1 VRLRDKPDLTVL
13 GHGPLVGRQLE
24 LKTLESA
31 LDALSHRRTSYLAL
45 SGAPGVGKSRLLTEL
60 AGAAARRGYLVLGG
74 GATELEREMPFGVWV
89 DALDDYVRSI
99 GSDGLQR
106 LVGERVSE
114 LARVLPS
121 VRAAGRQQEPVLGDE
136 RFRAHRAVG
145 FLLERL
151 AAQRPVVVVLDDLH
165 RADDAS
171 LELVAHLL
179 RRPVGASMVFAL
191 AFRTGQLPAWMA
203 VPLHAAARD
212 GLMRAIAMQPL
223 TAAETD
229 ALLSDQLGATVR
241 TRLYE
246 LTGGNPFYLE
256 QLARLAVRDRAAFLA
271 AGDLTAVPD
280 AVAAGLGD
288 QVAELGEDARLLAWG
303 AAVMGEPV
311 DLELAAATAA
321 IDLDRALD
329 AIDELLRAQLLEPT
343 AVPCR
348 YRFLH
353 PIVRCAVYESAAEG
367 WRMRAHAR
375 AAEALSCRRASA
387 SARAHHVERS
397 ARAGDEQ
404 AIAVLVEAGSEAAA
418 RAPAAAAR
426 WYAAALRLLP
436 QDRSALQR
444 RLELLIAVSSALVA
458 AGQLEQ
464 GLDALLE
471 AIGLV
476 PRASGAIRVRL
487 VAACAGCENLLG
499 RHDAG
504 HERLLRALEE
514 LDDHGSP
521 DAAAL
526 QVELAAD
533 AIFHTDF
540 VATRDWAESAH
551 ATARAH
557 GDRGLTAVAA
567 ALACFANYALGRP
580 QPADRARVEAVTA
593 LDAIPDDALAG
604 RLDAPYYLGYAE
616 YFCER
621 YDDAIRHLQRAIA
634 VSRAAGQ
641 GQFIVPT
648 MVGLAFA
655 LEVRGRLPEAID
667 MAESAVEAAR
677 LAGNHQLTGFALVVE
692 AWTAAICGNVEQ
704 TLRAGEEA
712 LASIE
717 GLDES
722 VLTRANRETV
732 AAAFIV
738 AGDPERGLQVAQ
750 LAGAPDFRHVDPGRR
765 AWLYALLAQAELA
778 LGRRAAAEDWLA
790 RGERTTQGLDLSLR
804 TAEVLHARALLLLAA
819 DDPDEAAHAGRD
831 AMQRADSVGAV
842 VQSARSRT
850 LLGAALGRCGKPEEG
865 VALLRQ
871 AEAQLASY
879 GARRARAEAVRELR
893 RLGRRPATPQRRGAG
908 GQGLDALSGR
918 EREIAEL
925 VAHGHTNRTIATQ
938 LYLSE
943 KTVESHLAKVF
954 VKLRVRSR
962 AEVAER
968 IGRARPTP

>member
-1 VRLRDKPDLTVL
+1 
-13 GHGPLVGRQLE
+13 
-24 LKTLESA
+24 
-31 LDALSHRRTSYLAL
+31 
-45 SGAPGVGKSRLLTEL
+45 
-60 AGAAARRGYLVLGG
+60 
-74 GATELEREMPFGVWV
+74 
-89 DALDDYVRSI
+89 
-99 GSDGLQR
+99 
-106 LVGERVSE
+106 
-114 LARVLPS
+114 
-121 VRAAGRQQEPVLGDE
+121 
-136 RFRAHRAVG
+136 
-145 FLLERL
+145 
-151 AAQRPVVVVLDDLH
+151 
-165 RADDAS
+165 
-171 LELVAHLL
+171 
-179 RRPVGASMVFAL
+179 
-191 AFRTGQLPAWMA
+191 
-203 VPLHAAARD
+203 
-212 GLMRAIAMQPL
+212 
-223 TAAETD
+223 
-229 ALLSDQLGATVR
+229 
-241 TRLYE
+241 
-246 LTGGNPFYLE
+246 NPFYLE
-256 QLARLAVRDRAAFLA
+256 QLARMAVRDPAAFLA

-280 AVAAGLGD
+280 AVAAGLGE
-288 QVAELGEDARLLAWG
+288 QVAELSEDARLLAWG
-303 AAVMGEPV
+303 AAVTGEPV
-311 DLELAAATAA
+311 DLELAAATSA
-321 IDLDRALD
+321 IDQDSALD
-329 AIDELLRAQLLEPT
+329 AIDELVRAQLLEPT
-343 AVPCR
+343 EVPRR

-353 PIVRCAVYESAAEG
+353 PIVRYAVYESAAEG

-397 ARAGDEQ
+397 AGAGDEQ
-404 AIAVLVEAGSEAAA
+404 AIAVLVEAGGDAAP

-436 QDRSALQR
+436 QDRSARPR
-444 RLELLIAVSSALVA
+444 RLELLIAVSGALVA

-487 VAACAGCENLLG
+487 IGACASCENLLG
-499 RHDAG
+499 RHNAG

-540 VATRDWAESAH
+540 PAMRDWAESAR
-551 ATARAH
+551 ATARGH

-580 QPADRARVEAVTA
+580 QSAELARIVAVTA
-593 LDAIPDDALAG
+593 LDAIADDALAG

-641 GQFIVPT
+641 GQFLVPT

-655 LEVRGRLPEAID
+655 LEVRGHLADAVD

-677 LAGNHQLTGFALVVE
+677 LAGNRQLTGFALVAE

-704 TLRAGEEA
+704 TLRAGKEA
-712 LASIE
+712 LLSIE

-732 AAAFIV
+732 SAAFIM
-738 AGDPERGLQVAQ
+738 AGDPKRGLEVAQ
-750 LAGAPDFRHVDPGRR
+750 LAGAPDFHHVDPGRR
-765 AWLYALLAQAELA
+765 AWLYALLARAELA
-778 LGRRAAAEDWLA
+778 LGRRAGAEDWLA
-790 RGERTTQGLDLSLR
+790 RGERTTQDLNLSLR
-804 TAEVLHARALLLLAA
+804 TAEILHTRALLLLA
-819 DDPDEAAHAGRD
+819 DDHPHEGAGAARNAIEH
-831 AMQRADSVGAV
+831 ADSVGAV

-850 LLGAALGRCGKPEEG
+850 LLGAALARCGKREEA
-865 VALLRQ
+865 VALLRT
-871 AEAQLASY
+871 AEAELASY
-879 GARRARAEAVRELR
+879 GAQRARAEAARELR
-893 RLGRRPATPQRRGAG
+893 RLGRRPAAPQRRGAG
-908 GQGLDALSGR
+908 GEGLDALSGR

-943 KTVESHLAKVF
+943 KTIESHLAKVF

-968 IGRARPTP
+968 IGRARPAS